1 MESLANEVVGVYSV
15 LLVLWLRD
23 VHNWNIA
30 LNICLN
36 GSRTAWLS
44 QQNGTS
50 RLSTVYTVGETETLL
65 TCAPALSVAI
75 VAVTRTTCTGVTSL
89 CVYAVALRLWA
100 ADAWVYVT
108 LVYVWKRQREE
119 EREGERRERLWLII
133 FIVCLLMLCTL
144 WFGRD
149 RDRDSKSWY
158 EQFLYSLYM
167 HLNI

>member
-1 MESLANEVVGVYSV
+1 MMESLANEVVGVYSV

-119 EREGERRERLWLII
+119 EREGER
-133 FIVCLLMLCTL
+133 
-144 WFGRD
+144 D
-149 RDRDSKSWY
+149 YDSLS
-158 EQFLYSLYM
+158 SLYVSWCCVLYGFGETETEIVSHDM
-167 HLNI
+167 SSFYIP